1 MKKRILVLVLAV
13 IMVMPFARIAAQAG
27 TIVDVAAG
35 NADFS
40 TLVSLVQ
47 AAGLVDTLNGE
58 GPFTVFAPTNE
69 AFAKLP
75 AFVVDYLSANPE
87 ALTQVLTYHVV
98 AGKVASTDVTAEA
111 ADVATVQGG
120 TVQAVSDGTTVKVN
134 DASVVTADIEASNGV
149 IHVIDTVLLPAFA
162 LPEVVPATVTG
173 DIVADGSSTV
183 EPLANAIATRFTEE
197 GFGSSIS
204 IGESGTGGGFKAFC
218 EEMTTDIANASRA
231 IKSSDDAAKP
241 EELQKCQANNRQ
253 PVAFRVGTDGL
264 AIVVSAENSF
274 LTDVSADQ
282 IKLIF
287 GTAVKW
293 SDVDPSWPAEDIIR
307 YIPGTDSGTFDYFVE
322 RTWAA
327 GETGEI
333 LAASNLNM
341 SESDNVL
348 VQGVESSPYAVGF
361 FGYAYYVANAAS
373 LKTLAVNGVVPNF
386 ESVEAATYRYA
397 RPLYIYTTAQIMQEK
412 PQVAAFIN
420 FFLTTVQDEITN
432 VGYFP
437 ASEYA
442 LNRSRLWWLASA
454 GAQ

>member
-218 EEMTTDIANASRA
+218 EEMTTDIANASRS

-241 EELQKCQANNRQ
+241 EELQKCQANGRE
-253 PVAFRVGTDGL
+253 PIAFRVGTDGL
-264 AIVVSAENSF
+264 AVVVSAENSF
-274 LTDVSADQ
+274 LTDLTPDQ
-282 IKLIF
+282 IKLVF
-287 GTAVKW
+287 STAVKW

-322 RTWAA
+322 KTFDKDSAP
-327 GETGEI
+327 I
-333 LAASNLNM
+333 LAASNLNQ

-386 ESVEAATYRYA
+386 ETVESAKYRFA
-397 RPLYIYTTAQIMQEK
+397 RPLYVYTTAQIMQDK